1 MQDFGYE
8 PDYDGPVPEEED
20 DGIHRESGKK
30 CRSCGRTNCE
40 GGAQCEIATEM
51 RRV

>member
-1 MQDFGYE
+1 MQDFEESEVYGY
-8 PDYDGPVPEEED
+8 
-20 DGIHRESGKK
+20 HRESGKK

-51 RRV
+51 RNG

>member
-1 MQDFGYE
+1 MQD
-8 PDYDGPVPEEED
+8 YDVD
-20 DGIHRESGKK
+20 DCYGHDRIGVHYESGKK

-51 RRV
+51 RSD